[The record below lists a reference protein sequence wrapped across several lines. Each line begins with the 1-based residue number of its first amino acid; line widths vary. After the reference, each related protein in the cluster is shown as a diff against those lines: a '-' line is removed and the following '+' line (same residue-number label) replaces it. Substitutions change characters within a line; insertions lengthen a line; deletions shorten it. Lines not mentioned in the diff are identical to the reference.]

1 MMLRL
6 ITVGQL
12 RETIK
17 DLPDDTPIISYKSD
31 MEKCGYQ
38 SISCASTR
46 KMVTEKRET
55 YDAFDYTPYSYDV
68 FVPTEDGSGTLCLV
82 ID

>member
-1 MMLRL
+1 MTMRM

-12 RETIK
+12 KETIK
-17 DLPDDTPIISYKSD
+17 DLPDDTPIVSYQSN
-31 MEKCGYQ
+31 MEKSGYQ
-38 SISCASTR
+38 GISSVDSLF
-46 KMVTEKRET
+46 MNSEKRDT

-82 ID
+82 IN

>member
-1 MMLRL
+1 MPRTK
-6 ITVGQL
+6 TVGEL
-12 RETIK
+12 KEYIK
-17 DLPDDTPIISYKSD
+17 NLPDDTPIISYKSD

-38 SISCASTR
+38 GISSVDSLF
-46 KMVTEKRET
+46 MNSEKRDT

-82 ID
+82 IN

>member
-1 MMLRL
+1 MMLRM

-55 YDAFDYTPYSYDV
+55 YDAFDYTPYSYTV
-68 FVPTEDGSGTLCLV
+68 FSPSKDDTGTLCLV